1 MCGVRSE
8 MMSRLK
14 LVLAVFVAL
23 AVVFSVGASIAGGKK
38 KKGPPA
44 WQKRSEAALATLE
57 QPFQKKVAAV
67 LVRLRKKGWEPVV
80 ISGRR
85 SIEQQR
91 KIVAAGR
98 SGTMKSRHLCGRAA
112 DVMDRRHVWKGPAA
126 NPNFKFWTDLGVA
139 ARAEGLEW
147 GGDWKRVK
155 DVPHIQSPLGCG
167 QKGPAKKKPAK
178 KKKAA
183 PKKKPAPAKR
193 SIKR

>member
-1 MCGVRSE
+1 

-14 LVLAVFVAL
+14 LVLAVLVAL
-23 AVVFSVGASIAGGKK
+23 AVVLSVGASIAGGKKK

-91 KIVAAGR
+91 KIVAAG
-98 SGTMKSRHLCGRAA
+98 
-112 DVMDRRHVWKGPAA
+112 
-126 NPNFKFWTDLGVA
+126 
-139 ARAEGLEW
+139 
-147 GGDWKRVK
+147 
-155 DVPHIQSPLGCG
+155 
-167 QKGPAKKKPAK
+167 
-178 KKKAA
+178 
-183 PKKKPAPAKR
+183 
-193 SIKR
+193 